1 MRKGGEYLKVHRF
14 SDARSFL
21 AAAEPWLSTA
31 EVESNVILGIARSVA
46 DGSRTLKEPP
56 YFAAALEDD
65 QITCCAIRTPP
76 HAVLVTR
83 GKPRDL
89 TALAGD
95 AFEVFRQ
102 LPGVVGPCEAA
113 AGFVEAWLAL
123 AGGRATASMRQRLY
137 KIERLEADVPAI
149 QGRLREATPNDR
161 DLALEW
167 CVAFEQEAIPNHPSD
182 AEDAVD
188 RHLKHRTLYFW
199 DDGRPV
205 TMCATP
211 TGNSAGSRINLVYT
225 PRDLR
230 RRGYATA
237 AVSALTRRLL
247 DDGRQYCCLYADLAN
262 PTSNGIYQ
270 QIGYRPVCDFDE
282 YSFAAL

>member
-1 MRKGGEYLKVHRF
+1 LKVHRF
-14 SDARSFL
+14 SVARSFL
-21 AAAEPWLSTA
+21 TAAEPWLSKA
-31 EVESNVILGIARSVA
+31 EVENNVILGIARSVA
-46 DGSRTLKEPP
+46 DGSRILKEPP
-56 YFAAALEDD
+56 YFAAAFENE
-65 QITCCAIRTPP
+65 QIACCATRTPP
-76 HAVLVTR
+76 HVVLVTR
-83 GKPRDL
+83 GSPSDL

-113 AGFVEAWLAL
+113 AGFAHAWLAL
-123 AGGRATASMRQRLY
+123 AGGRASVSMRQRLY
-137 KIERLEADVPAI
+137 KIDRLEAELPAI

-167 CVAFEQEAIPNHPSD
+167 CVAFANEAIPNRPTD

-211 TGNSAGSRINLVYT
+211 TGNSTGGRINLVYT
-225 PRDLR
+225 PHELR

-237 AVSALTRRLL
+237 AVSALTQRLL
-247 DDGRQYCCLYADLAN
+247 NDGRQYCCLYTDLAN
-262 PTSNGIYQ
+262 PISNGIYQ
-270 QIGYRPVCDFDE
+270 KIGYRPVCDFDE
-282 YSFAAL
+282 YSFAAR